1 MWPSPDFPDTFVS
14 LICSGGK
21 DGEAIRLAGSPGVN
35 YGLSMAPDE
44 QMVFSGMLLVPVVTG
59 IASVL
64 LLRAVRREAMS
75 WPVSCA
81 GFCAA
86 LALGM
91 AASFA
96 YVWGFS
102 HLLHGDGA
110 LAIIAAPITGA
121 IVSMPVLVVFV
132 VALAVMTARRR
143 RPDA

>member
-1 MWPSPDFPDTFVS
+1 
-14 LICSGGK
+14 
-21 DGEAIRLAGSPGVN
+21 
-35 YGLSMAPDE
+35 MAPDE

-59 IASVL
+59 IASVF

-75 WPVSCA
+75 WLMSCV

-96 YVWGFS
+96 YVWSFS

-121 IVSMPVLVVFV
+121 IVSMLVLVVFV